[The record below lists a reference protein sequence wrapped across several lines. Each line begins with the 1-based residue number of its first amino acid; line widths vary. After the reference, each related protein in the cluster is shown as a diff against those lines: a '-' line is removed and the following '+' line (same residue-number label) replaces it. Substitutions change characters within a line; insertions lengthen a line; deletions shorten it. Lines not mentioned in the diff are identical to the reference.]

1 MQIAKEEVIHRIS
14 VLDQVKSA
22 LLNKD
27 ALSLK
32 DLSNQTIHCASS
44 IQDSGSITIAV
55 LVYALSKIIE
65 RDDYQKIKSW
75 DIFVKKFNSFLDLA
89 ISALEKNNFEAQE
102 RHLLKARQ
110 TLELVAHN
118 IHSYVAEVLRKAAIN
133 KGSKLYEHGLSLEQ
147 TAKLLGITQWELS
160 EYTGQ
165 KDVAEVKYNKT
176 LNTKERA
183 KMALDFFS

>member
-1 MQIAKEEVIHRIS
+1 MQISKEEVIHRIS
-14 VLDQVKSA
+14 VLDQVKAA

-27 ALSLK
+27 AISLR

-44 IQDSGSITIAV
+44 VQDSGSITIAV
-55 LVYALSKIIE
+55 LIYALSKIVE
-65 RDDYQKIKSW
+65 RNDYERIKSW
-75 DIFVKKFNSFLDLA
+75 DLFVKKFNSFLDLA
-89 ISALEKNNFEAQE
+89 ISALEKNNFEAQD

-110 TLELVAHN
+110 TLESVAHN
-118 IHSYVAEVLRKAAIN
+118 IHSYVQEVLRKAAIN

-147 TAKLLGITQWELS
+147 TSKLLGITQWELS

-165 KDVAEVKYNKT
+165 KDAPEIKYNKT

-183 KMALDFFS
+183 KMALSFFN